1 MKLVNLLAGVAVA
14 AMMTTAASA
23 DPIFKATTLTGLGT
37 FTVTN
42 PASLGGILAI
52 ANVNNPNS
60 ALSTAVVAGLSVG
73 NTGTASLT
81 DGETFTLKGKVT
93 PDCTYYS
100 GAPVSAID
108 FGTIGINASSLT
120 GPNLAFDMVAPAA
133 VSIQTNMAG
142 CNTSNSVT
150 LTKNNINGL
159 VNSTNAGGYDT
170 NVFQAN
176 LPYSAQASYVA
187 AASGVV
193 GAGAPVSWTVAENS
207 IGGTATHGAW
217 KSAMDINVV
226 IPVPPKALL
235 AGDYQG
241 TLQVTLLAL

>member
-14 AMMTTAASA
+14 AMMTTSAFA
-23 DPIFKATTLTGLGT
+23 DPIFKATTLTGFGT
-37 FTVTN
+37 ITTTN
-42 PASLGGILAI
+42 PLSLGGIAALV
-52 ANVNNPNS
+52 NVDNPS
-60 ALSTAVVAGLSVG
+60 SLLSTAVVAGLSVG
-73 NTGTASLT
+73 NTGTASTT

-100 GAPVSAID
+100 GAPVAAID

-142 CNTSNSVT
+142 CNTRNSVT
-150 LTKNNINGL
+150 LTKNDVNGL

-193 GAGAPVSWTVAENS
+193 GVGAPVSWTVAANAIS
-207 IGGTATHGAW
+207 GTATHGAW
-217 KSAMDINVV
+217 KSAMDINVL